1 MTWLYRGLIFLPNEA
16 TYFFEVFGWYF
27 IWSQAQSCIFR
38 AGSPLQATHQ
48 ACLLTRLVCL
58 SGLRVYLLSFNTLAP
73 SGVCLLSTRQI
84 IWQGKGSEKYIDLW
98 KASYGA
104 APTIMLNNRN
114 TTHYN
119 AKTEFSLLI
128 ECRPRSSSSR
138 QSLMEVWYL
147 WILSKGRIKA
157 KDLFVYC
164 CTWTASCIYHYKFR
178 N

>member
-48 ACLLTRLVCL
+48 ACLPTRLVCL
-58 SGLRVYLLSFNTLAP
+58 SGLRVYLLSFKTLAP

-104 APTIMLNNRN
+104 APTIEQPKHNTLQCENRVQLIN
-114 TTHYN
+114 WMSSEKFVITSVIN
-119 AKTEFSLLI
+119 GSLILVDTFK
-128 ECRPRSSSSR
+128 RPHK
-138 QSLMEVWYL
+138 
-147 WILSKGRIKA
+147 SKGFICLLLYM
-157 KDLFVYC
+157 DGFVHL
-164 CTWTASCIYHYKFR
+164 SL
-178 N
+178 